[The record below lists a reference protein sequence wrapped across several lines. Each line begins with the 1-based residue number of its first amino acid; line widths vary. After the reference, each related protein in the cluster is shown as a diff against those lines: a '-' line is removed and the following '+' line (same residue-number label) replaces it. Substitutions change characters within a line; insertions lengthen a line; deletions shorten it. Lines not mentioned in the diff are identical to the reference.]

1 MSHLKCEVSRMEP
14 TGDTGDGLLARKIGD
29 MNKGVVE
36 RRVDVC
42 HAKDK
47 LAIRDLGA
55 ERNGRLL
62 LGCLNFLGG
71 LSGYIQTSAL
81 PSISIHAFSPKTSS
95 SIAMNSSTQ
104 D

>member
-55 ERNGRLL
+55 ERYGRLL
-62 LGCLNFLGG
+62 LGCLDFLGG
-71 LSGYIQTSAL
+71 LSGHIRTSAL
-81 PSISIHAFSPKTSS
+81 PSISFHPFSPKINS
-95 SIAMNSSTQ
+95 SIAMNSTMP